1 MYAYVHLLLFLGN
14 CRHTLLNII
23 TRNTCMCVCVSL
35 HGKNRRY
42 IIYVNKIDEMPCCGA
57 TWKYQQK
64 VAKSTRL
71 KSISK
76 ASI

>member
-1 MYAYVHLLLFLGN
+1 M
-14 CRHTLLNII
+14 
-23 TRNTCMCVCVSL
+23 NTCMCVCVSL
-35 HGKNRRY
+35 HGKSSY
-42 IIYVNKIDEMPCCGA
+42 HVIWVDKIDEMPCCGA

-76 ASI
+76 ALI